1 MHTMNRTREI
11 NRWVGAAN
19 ARSLARLN
27 GRPEPVKAV
36 IPETFN
42 FTQGERKMFYNKY
55 IVRQHERALLF
66 RDGDFVK
73 FLEPGVYRFGTL
85 LHDYTV
91 QRFDISTPL
100 FGHPLQDF
108 LIEKYA
114 DEMARYFEI
123 VKTGEDEI
131 AVVYHDDNV
140 TLIMAPATRQL
151 FARGV
156 HEIRVERFEVAN
168 NLDVDSRLAKR
179 LLTGV
184 DASLMALAEKAIHA
198 RIVPEGRIG
207 LLYVDGELTRSLMP
221 GYHAFFAVGRDIAIE
236 LFDTRV
242 QSLEVSGQ
250 EILTKDKVSL
260 RINLTATYQLADVEK
275 AVRAAKDPLDHL
287 YKEVQFGLRGAV
299 GTRTLDAL
307 LEDKTI
313 IDESVADYLK
323 ARFAA
328 IGITV
333 LSVGVK
339 DIILP
344 GDMKELLGKVVE
356 AEKAA
361 QANVIRRR
369 EETNATRSLLNTAK
383 VMETNAVA
391 LRLKELET
399 LEKVTEKIGTISVY
413 GGLDSVLND
422 LVRMKQ

>member
-1 MHTMNRTREI
+1 
-11 NRWVGAAN
+11 
-19 ARSLARLN
+19 
-27 GRPEPVKAV
+27 
-36 IPETFN
+36 
-42 FTQGERKMFYNKY
+42 MFYNKY

-114 DEMARYFEI
+114 DEMARYFDI

>member
-168 NLDVDSRLAKR
+168 NLDVDSRPAKR